1 MIEITSPSN
10 EKFKFFKSLLTK
22 KGRDEWGK
30 YIVEGIKSVN
40 DAISAKC
47 HIDAVILRED
57 MKSFQVPAGIMVY
70 CMPASLADKLS
81 DTKSPQGVY
90 AIINKYEAKKFSPKP
105 NGAYVYCDR
114 ISDPGNLGTII
125 RTADGAGFDGVI
137 LSPDCVEAY
146 NPKTIRSTMGSF
158 FHIDVIEN
166 QGPQVVAEFVNSG
179 GKVFGGIL
187 TGDTKDYRSVD
198 YSGSIMIAVGNEA
211 SGISDEVKKL
221 CCPVKIKI
229 VGQAESLNAGVAAAL
244 LMYEACYYRLDILA
258 QTVQKQD

>member
-1 MIEITSPSN
+1 MAEIRSASN
-10 EKFKFFKSLLTK
+10 EKFKLFKSLLTK
-22 KGRDEWGK
+22 KGRDENGK

-40 DAISAKC
+40 DAIDSGC
-47 HIDAVILRED
+47 HIYAVIIRED
-57 MKSFQVPAGIMVY
+57 IKDFYVPSGIDVY
-70 CMPASLADKLS
+70 YMPKTLTDKLS

-90 AIINKYEAKKFSPKP
+90 AVINKKREVGFSPKD

-125 RTADGAGFDGVI
+125 RTADGAGFDGVL

-166 QGPQVVAEFVNSG
+166 QGPDVVAEFVRVG

-198 YSGSIMIAVGNEA
+198 YSGKIMIAVGNEA
-211 SGISDEVKKL
+211 SGISDAVKEL

-229 VGQAESLNAGVAAAL
+229 VGRAESLNAGVAASL
-244 LMYEACYYRLDILA
+244 IIYEASYCREIEN
-258 QTVQKQD
+258 